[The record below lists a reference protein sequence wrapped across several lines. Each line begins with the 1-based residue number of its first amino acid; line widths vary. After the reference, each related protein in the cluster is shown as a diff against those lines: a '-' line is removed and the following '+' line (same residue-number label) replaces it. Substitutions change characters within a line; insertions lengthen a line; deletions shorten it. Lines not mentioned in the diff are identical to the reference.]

1 MADAIAAIS
10 NVQLGLLQ
18 SPEIAR
24 EQIPIT
30 AQVQLASA
38 QAAAIIAKE
47 DQDAR
52 EMVQHLQQVSS
63 HGVQEA
69 LSGPP
74 DRDSSAFRQ
83 RRPGVREPVA
93 AKAVSLAAAHPR
105 GLGSLVDFRA

>member
-1 MADAIAAIS
+1 
-10 NVQLGLLQ
+10 VQLGLLQ

-52 EMVQHLQQVSS
+52 EMVQHLQQVGS

-69 LSGPP
+69 LN
-74 DRDSSAFRQ
+74 DRDSPASRRRSRQ
-83 RRPGVREPVA
+83 REPVA
-93 AKAVSLAAAHPR
+93 SRAIPLAAAHPR
-105 GLGSLVDFRA
+105 GLGGLVDLRA